1 MNRALAGILCLGL
14 FIAGVSLV
22 LWLTRHFRAKGSIL
36 DAKVACAL
44 TAVSFVFVG
53 WGIIL
58 SALPPAG
65 QAVGASG
72 KALPPDI
79 FAFAPAAMFHIT
91 ALLTAIGLLLG
102 AAFQLVSSWLSPP
115 GDARRKNAAHLA
127 AYGVAAFVV
136 AIAHHTLMRVGPGLL
151 K

>member
-1 MNRALAGILCLGL
+1 MNRALAAVLFLGL
-14 FIAGVSLV
+14 FIVAVSLV

-44 TAVSFVFVG
+44 TAMSFVFVG
-53 WGIIL
+53 WGIIF
-58 SALPPAG
+58 SALLPPG
-65 QAVGASG
+65 QPGPGG

-79 FAFAPAAMFHIT
+79 FAFVPAAMFHVT
-91 ALLTAIGLLLG
+91 ALVTAIGLLLG
-102 AAFQLVSSWLSPP
+102 AAFQLVSSWLSPL

-136 AIAHHTLMRVGPGLL
+136 AIAHHMLMRVGPGLL